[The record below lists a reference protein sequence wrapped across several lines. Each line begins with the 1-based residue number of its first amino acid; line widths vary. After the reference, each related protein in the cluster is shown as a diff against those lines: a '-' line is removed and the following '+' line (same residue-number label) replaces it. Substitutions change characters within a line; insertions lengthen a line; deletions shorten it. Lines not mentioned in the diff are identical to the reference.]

1 MESEALLAIVTVA
14 LKDPAAFGV
23 NARLKVALCPVA
35 IVVGKLGA
43 VTEKLLLETVA
54 LLTVTDADPEFV
66 TVTASVLVVP
76 ATTLPKSRL
85 AFASD
90 RLPSCGWLL
99 LGGLPALR
107 PWQAAKKESPNRS
120 TNRRAV
126 FHEFLALSW
135 AGCGRAVE
143 FGVIR
148 GVMSHPPTD
157 VVSGEDHQQ
166 CGPMLPNKT
175 DFGGTCLLR
184 AEGQRSRVTN
194 SSLPN
199 TTSASYVCPREGL
212 KLVCAAAHQME
223 GLKS

>member
-1 MESEALLAIVTVA
+1 MLPNCPAAIPVPDSEIAAVESEALLAIVTVA

-120 TNRRAV
+120 INRRAV
-126 FHEFLALSW
+126 FHEFLALSG
-135 AGCGRAVE
+135 AGCGRAGE
-143 FGVIR
+143 FGVIGGHEPSPYR
-148 GVMSHPPTD
+148 HGL
-157 VVSGEDHQQ
+157 GG
-166 CGPMLPNKT
+166 GPLTVWAYAP
-175 DFGGTCLLR
+175 
-184 AEGQRSRVTN
+184 Q
-194 SSLPN
+194 
-199 TTSASYVCPREGL
+199 
-212 KLVCAAAHQME
+212 
-223 GLKS
+223 